1 MISLNQA
8 HREIAKLQPLAPVA
22 VSLDKALG
30 LVCSE
35 DVFAVSSCPSVDSSL
50 KDGFA
55 VIAGDI
61 DCASETRPVEL
72 SVVGSLMAG
81 DDNDVFKVVQGK
93 AVRIMTGA
101 PVPPG
106 ATSVVASEFTEQ
118 KGNIVIVKAD
128 ARAGRNI
135 LRQGSDIKRGQLLLS
150 KNIQLRPTHLG
161 LLAAAGVGAL
171 SCYPAPR
178 VAVAAT
184 GSELVW
190 PGEEVTP
197 GKVAASNMVTARAEL
212 QGLGISASTH
222 IVRDNL
228 DGLEEQF
235 RVLVREVDLLITCG
249 GVLDGDKD
257 LTMKAM
263 ERLGMEKIFHRVRI
277 GPGKGACLG
286 RVGDT
291 VVFNLPGGPPS
302 NHVALT
308 LLALPGCRRLM
319 GFDSW
324 LPPMIEVVLKE
335 DLSGQEGWTQLVYCS
350 LKYEN
355 DCLAAFPQSM
365 GRLEAMA
372 GADAL
377 VLIPESCKRLKAGM
391 HARAW
396 LLGGSTALLFP
407 GRRLPGASDLF

>member
-1 MISLNQA
+1 MISLTQA
-8 HREIAKLQPLAPVA
+8 HRDIVSLQPLEAVV

-35 DVFAVSSCPSVDSSL
+35 DVYARSSCPSVDSSV

-55 VIAGDI
+55 VVADDI
-61 DCASETRPVEL
+61 DCATETCPVEL
-72 SVVGSLMAG
+72 SVVGALMAG
-81 DDNDVFKVVQGK
+81 DGDDSLQVTKGN

-101 PVPPG
+101 PVPDG

-118 KGNIVIVKAD
+118 RGSRVVVRAD
-128 ARAGRNI
+128 ARVGRNI
-135 LRQGSDIKRGQLLLS
+135 LLKGSDIKRGQLLLV
-150 KNIQLRPTHLG
+150 KGTLLRPALLG
-161 LLAAAGVGAL
+161 LLAAAGIGSLACHRL
-171 SCYPAPR
+171 PR
-178 VAVAAT
+178 VAIAAT

-197 GKVAASNMVTARAEL
+197 GKVAASNMVTAQAEL
-212 QGLGISASTH
+212 KRLGIDASVH

-228 DGLEEQF
+228 DGLEAQF
-235 RVLVREVDLLITCG
+235 KELVENVDVLITCG

-286 RVGDT
+286 RLGAT

-302 NHVALT
+302 NHVALI

-319 GFDSW
+319 GFGNC
-324 LPPMIEVVLKE
+324 LPVQRSVVVQE
-335 DLSGQEGWTQLVYCS
+335 ELSGQHGWTQLVYS
-350 LKYEN
+350 RVRFEK
-355 DCLAAFPQSM
+355 DLAVAVPLYKL
-365 GRLEAMA
+365 GRLEAM
-372 GADAL
+372 GAANAL
-377 VLIPESCKRLKAGM
+377 VLLPEDCKVLKAGE
-391 HARAW
+391 HATAW
-396 LLGGSTALLFP
+396 ILDSSDAL
-407 GRRLPGASDLF
+407 